1 MLMAT
6 AKAPKKPWIA
16 ALLALML
23 GGPGCFYLG
32 WRRGVVATL
41 GWMFALP
48 LPLVGV
54 ATELA
59 RGHDETL
66 EFAIMF
72 LFLIQA
78 ALAWMAY
85 RSCKRT
91 NTEAAKKAESPESDP
106 IQCAQLKCVS
116 EIRNAGA
123 QVSVLSAI
131 TLFGGAMMYVN
142 TSPPMGELGHFT
154 HAFAPVLAVMS
165 MWGVA
170 TGIGLRRACR
180 WAWISMLVFGGL
192 LTAACTL
199 LIVPPLLIWG
209 GGVDLYSLLGRVAGV
224 LIFLPLAGIGFWWF
238 TFFLRA
244 NVKSYFGIPRK
255 APEASA

>member
-1 MLMAT
+1 MAT
-6 AKAPKKPWIA
+6 ARAPKKPWIA
-16 ALLALML
+16 ALLALVL

-32 WRRGVVATL
+32 WRRGVVGTL

-54 ATELA
+54 VTELA
-59 RGHDETL
+59 RGQDETL

-78 ALAWMAY
+78 ALAWLAY

-91 NTEAAKKAESPESDP
+91 NAEAAKMAESPESDP
-106 IQCAQLKCVS
+106 IQNAQVKCVK
-116 EIRNAGA
+116 EIRNTGA

-131 TLFGGAMMYVN
+131 TLFEGVILYVN

-154 HAFAPVLAVMS
+154 HGFAPVLMAMS
-165 MWGVA
+165 IWGVA
-170 TGIGLRRACR
+170 TGIGLRRAYR

-199 LIVPPLLIWG
+199 PMVPCLLMWG

-238 TFFLRA
+238 SFFLRA
-244 NVKSYFGIPRK
+244 NVKSYFGIRRK